1 MTDVNFEALIAAQA
15 EADKESTKAI
25 MESAKSGMLKKAA
38 DGDGGCLPDD
48 KTSWDAGSDEPKMAG
63 VVATYECAG
72 SNDGKAAGTQDA
84 IDEKAKGGDDKD
96 KKGGDDKDKGGDK
109 EGDKPPK
116 EGDDKKGDSGDGK
129 KEEKKAVAGK
139 AGERGTAKEN
149 EKCDHKKEGMGCIE
163 KFCCA
168 KVTGYTLPDTLK
180 EGKEAMEKGFKDTQT
195 KSEAGAGSCQA
206 DDKTEIDMEKVNK
219 AMKGVKITYECS
231 ASTMTASLT
240 MAAIAVASFMQ

>member
-15 EADKESTKAI
+15 EADKESTRAM
-25 MESAKSGMLKKAA
+25 MESAKPGMLKKAA

-84 IDEKAKGGDDKD
+84 IDEAA
-96 KKGGDDKDKGGDK
+96 KKGSEKKNDDEGKKGGDK
-109 EGDKPPK
+109 EGDKPPKK

-149 EKCDHKKEGMGCIE
+149 EKCDHKKEGMGCVE
-163 KFCCA
+163 KMCCA
-168 KVTGYTLPDTLK
+168 KMTGYTLPDTLK
-180 EGKEAMEKGFKDTQT
+180 EGKEAVEKGMKDTIT
-195 KSEAGAGSCQA
+195 KSEAGAGSCLA
-206 DDKTEIDMEKVNK
+206 DDKTELDMEKVNK
-219 AMKGVKITYECS
+219 KMKGLKVTYECS
-231 ASTMTASLT
+231 ATTMTASLT

>member
-1 MTDVNFEALIAAQA
+1 MTDVNFEALIAAQP
-15 EADKESTKAI
+15 EADRESTRAM
-25 MESAKSGMLKKAA
+25 MESAKPGMLKKAA

-84 IDEKAKGGDDKD
+84 IDEAA
-96 KKGGDDKDKGGDK
+96 KKGAEKKNDDEGKKGGDK
-109 EGDKPPK
+109 EGDKPPKK

-139 AGERGTAKEN
+139 AGERGTAKDGEP
-149 EKCDHKKEGMGCIE
+149 CDHKKEGMGCIE

-168 KVTGYTLPDTLK
+168 KVTGYTLPDSLK
-180 EGKEAMEKGFKDTQT
+180 EGKDIMEKALK
-195 KSEAGAGSCQA
+195 E
-206 DDKTEIDMEKVNK
+206 
-219 AMKGVKITYECS
+219 
-231 ASTMTASLT
+231 
-240 MAAIAVASFMQ
+240 